1 MNKPSDPGR
10 ESMQIRLIANS
21 LSQCR
26 NSYGMR
32 NKKQGIQS
40 LFFNQREL
48 RTETKWISLIET
60 PWHSL
65 CCCCVGKIKHLA

>member
-1 MNKPSDPGR
+1 MNKPADPGR
-10 ESMQIRLIANS
+10 ESMQIRLIADS

-26 NSYGMR
+26 NSYGKR

-40 LFFNQREL
+40 VFQPEVEL
-48 RTETKWISLIET
+48 QTETKWISLIET